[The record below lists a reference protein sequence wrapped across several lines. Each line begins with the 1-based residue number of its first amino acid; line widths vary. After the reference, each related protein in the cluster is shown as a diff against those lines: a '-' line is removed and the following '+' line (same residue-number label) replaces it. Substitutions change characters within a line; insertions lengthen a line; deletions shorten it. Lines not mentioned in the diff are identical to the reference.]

1 MILMRIWSVDC
12 SGICLSILKKDQ
24 KLAEIYTQIPKNAHY
39 LSPEIESNVIE
50 IMSEVVRE

>member
-1 MILMRIWSVDC
+1 MELGLFRN
-12 SGICLSILKKDQ
+12 LFENTLKKDHI
-24 KLAEIYTQIPKNAHY
+24 LAEIYTQIPKNAHY

>member
-24 KLAEIYTQIPKNAHY
+24 KLAEIYTQIPKNAYY